1 MDGSDTGST
10 LVDAPSAVRSTVA
23 SPRRRWMR
31 VAGAVAAVAVAG
43 WAFVAHLSAAPTT
56 VSDDQ
61 ARAATTLDDAWPEW
75 YWALAEHDQPYA
87 SLPALAARPAWVAT
101 HRDALVGIE
110 RDDATIGDLATD
122 VRAHGLQGPA
132 GATAAAVDHATGVLA
147 DLVDAVASGDEA
159 RALERR
165 DALHDARLEAL
176 DAHQDLERAMHRVG
190 IGFHG

>member
-1 MDGSDTGST
+1 MDGADTGSA
-10 LVDAPSAVRSTVA
+10 LLDAPSTVRSTVA

-31 VAGAVAAVAVAG
+31 VAGVVAAVGVAG

-61 ARAATTLDDAWPEW
+61 A
-75 YWALAEHDQPYA
+75 WA
-87 SLPALAARPAWVAT
+87 AT

-110 RDDATIGDLATD
+110 RDDATIGELAAD
-122 VRAHGLQGPA
+122 VRAHGLHGPA

-159 RALERR
+159 RALDRR